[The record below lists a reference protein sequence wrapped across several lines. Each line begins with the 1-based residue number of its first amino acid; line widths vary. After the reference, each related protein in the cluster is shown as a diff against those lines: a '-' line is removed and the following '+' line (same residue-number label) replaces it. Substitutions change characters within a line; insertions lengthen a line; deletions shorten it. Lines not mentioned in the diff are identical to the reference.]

1 MGNLCEKAPKAVEG
15 PSPGAMHLA
24 FSTIT
29 EVYAPPEI
37 RRELT
42 QAIEKCDVELI
53 RSISARGNV
62 SPFELFFEAIRKDN
76 VHVLSVFDHEGKSL
90 LEHCARNLETL
101 RPETLQHRISV
112 TSSTGCG
119 YVHPIHVAA
128 WEGTPQ
134 ILEGLLRSGASP
146 NHPDQTF
153 GGSPLHT
160 CVKSNRDEQKT
171 LECLKLLL
179 KFGGNVDAED
189 FDSETPIIHA
199 AREKRINHVKTL
211 IQNRAH
217 LDVKCKDGNAVMEMI
232 SNNIPCALDDFTDR
246 LNEGVNSTQAKHGI
260 VKLDFRKVFTTTWN
274 TRRGPGD
281 MAFFFGLI
289 NSHFK
294 TTLEHPLLWAFL
306 NMKLVQVKR
315 FYYFTIMCHL
325 VFSLLMSLY
334 CGAVYNRICPAEGQ
348 ENVEERWN
356 VFSTIHCNLEKKA
369 TESWRMVVITS
380 WILLLFSLIIYTMK
394 ELVKMT
400 TRPRS
405 YFCYSKGDVYRNM
418 DSYRNV
424 AIIILSML
432 AVSQGKM
439 MFGCKEYEVP
449 RWTYYSA
456 SCACFTTWWEM
467 MFMVGKIPKFGKYVH
482 MFRSVDHNF
491 YRFDLFLLQV
501 GSFRDDKVHGG
512 LHLPHHRFHDELH
525 HLLR

>member
-1 MGNLCEKAPKAVEG
+1 MELAVSAIMG
-15 PSPGAMHLA
+15 
-24 FSTIT
+24 
-29 EVYAPPEI
+29 VYAPPEI

-42 QAIEKCDVELI
+42 QAIESCNVELT
-53 RSISARGNV
+53 RSISARGNL
-62 SPFELFFEAIRKDN
+62 SPFELFFEAVRKDN
-76 VHVLSVFDHEGKSL
+76 VQFLSLFDHEGKSL
-90 LEHCARNLETL
+90 LEHCARNLESL

-112 TSSTGCG
+112 SGSTG

-134 ILEGLLRSGASP
+134 ILEGLLRNGASP
-146 NHPDQTF
+146 NHPDQRF

-160 CVKSNRDEQKT
+160 CVKSNRDELKT

-179 KFGGNVDAED
+179 KFGGNVDAKD
-189 FDSETPIIHA
+189 FNSETPIVHA
-199 AREKRINHVKTL
+199 ARGRKINHVKTL
-211 IQNRAH
+211 MQNRAH
-217 LDVKCKDGNAVMEMI
+217 LDVKCKDGHAVMDLI
-232 SNNIPCALDDFTDR
+232 SNNIPCALDDFNER
-246 LNEGVNSTQAKHGI
+246 LNEGVNSSQAKHGI

-289 NSHFK
+289 NSPFK

-306 NMKLVQVKR
+306 NMKLVQVKK
-315 FYYFTIMCHL
+315 FYYFTILCHL
-325 VFSLLMSLY
+325 VFSLLISLY
-334 CGAVYNRICPAEGQ
+334 CGAIFNRICPASKDSADVDQ
-348 ENVEERWN
+348 RWDM
-356 VFSTIHCNLEKKA
+356 FSTIHCNLRPMA
-369 TESWRMVVITS
+369 SSHWRNVVITC
-380 WILLLFSLIIYTMK
+380 WFLLLFSLVIYTMK

-405 YFCYSKGDVYRNM
+405 YFYYSKGDVYRNM

-439 MFGCKEYEVP
+439 MFGYEEYELP

-456 SCACFTTWWEM
+456 SCACFTSWWEM

-482 MFRSVDHNF
+482 MFRSVN
-491 YRFDLFLLQV
+491 QN
-501 GSFRDDKVHGG
+501 
-512 LHLPHHRFHDELH
+512 PQI
-525 HLLR
+525 